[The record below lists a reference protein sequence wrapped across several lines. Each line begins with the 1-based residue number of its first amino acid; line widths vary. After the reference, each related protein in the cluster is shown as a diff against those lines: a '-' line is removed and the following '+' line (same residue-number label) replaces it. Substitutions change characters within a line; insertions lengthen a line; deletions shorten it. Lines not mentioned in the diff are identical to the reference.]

1 MLRFFNNSIAPRVV
15 KYNTNPSRNLSTN
28 SYKPIIIS
36 PNTGNEWQVCIG
48 IEIHAQLLTQTK
60 LFSGA
65 ASKFELDQP
74 NTQVSFFDASIPGT
88 LPVLNEECVDQAIR
102 SALSFRA
109 KVHPI
114 SRFERKHYFYADLP
128 LGYQITQQESCL
140 ATNGILNI
148 TVPKTRNNAERF
160 DVYERDIRITRLQ
173 LEQDSGKSLHDYDP
187 EFSMIDLNRAGCGL
201 VEIVSEPDIR
211 SSDEAA
217 SYVRKIQ
224 RLLRHVGSC
233 DGNMEEGSLRCDVN
247 ISIRPNPI
255 NEDENEDI
263 EINGYMTMDKSTAKN
278 PMGERVEV
286 KNLNS
291 IRSVIR
297 AIDYEVERQMY
308 GAEVDNAPV
317 TKHET
322 RTFDVA
328 KGVTV
333 RMRSKENAP
342 DYRFLLDPDLPPL
355 IIEERRIQRI
365 VQTLPELPDAIR
377 LRLMKEYGVSLYD
390 ASVLVDVAGA
400 AEYYEE
406 VIMQLKVMNTE
417 SKKGSNLW
425 KQTLNWITNELLG
438 RMRPSNITF
447 STLGSIHKKSNR
459 EENYSG
465 LTPVD
470 VGEMIAAVT
479 NGTISGKIAKAALD
493 IVFAEKD
500 GASPMS
506 IVEREG
512 WVVVSDK
519 NTLMIMCKDV
529 IDDPKHSNHV
539 KALQSGEKPKLIGFF
554 VGQVMKKSNGQAD
567 PRTVTKLLQELL
579 VPVES

>member
-1 MLRFFNNSIAPRVV
+1 
-15 KYNTNPSRNLSTN
+15 
-28 SYKPIIIS
+28 
-36 PNTGNEWQVCIG
+36 
-48 IEIHAQLLTQTK
+48 
-60 LFSGA
+60 
-65 ASKFELDQP
+65 
-74 NTQVSFFDASIPGT
+74 
-88 LPVLNEECVDQAIR
+88 
-102 SALSFRA
+102 
-109 KVHPI
+109 
-114 SRFERKHYFYADLP
+114 
-128 LGYQITQQESCL
+128 
-140 ATNGILNI
+140 
-148 TVPKTRNNAERF
+148 
-160 DVYERDIRITRLQ
+160 
-173 LEQDSGKSLHDYDP
+173 
-187 EFSMIDLNRAGCGL
+187 
-201 VEIVSEPDIR
+201 
-211 SSDEAA
+211 
-217 SYVRKIQ
+217 
-224 RLLRHVGSC
+224 
-233 DGNMEEGSLRCDVN
+233 
-247 ISIRPNPI
+247 
-255 NEDENEDI
+255 
-263 EINGYMTMDKSTAKN
+263 
-278 PMGERVEV
+278 
-286 KNLNS
+286 
-291 IRSVIR
+291 
-297 AIDYEVERQMY
+297 
-308 GAEVDNAPV
+308 
-317 TKHET
+317 
-322 RTFDVA
+322 
-328 KGVTV
+328 
-333 RMRSKENAP
+333 
-342 DYRFLLDPDLPPL
+342 L